1 MAPRKTT
8 CTNRTEL
15 KDLMASEKYMII
27 KISATWCGPCKRISP
42 FFNQQLE
49 TFSDRLLLVEV
60 DADEGSNICSYLR
73 VKSVPTYINVI
84 KGEMK
89 DVCTSSSQE
98 EVAKFFQKTMKK
110 M

>member
-1 MAPRKTT
+1 
-8 CTNRTEL
+8 
-15 KDLMASEKYMII
+15 MIV

-84 KGEMK
+84 NGEMK